1 MESKWLGGGG
11 GWGCEIKGVAHAP
24 MEFEAVHEVQE
35 RRVEKVTCARWWR
48 GESVLEGPTSGAV
61 SHTCWLDLA
70 LICPRP
76 FSIMVPYQ
84 LVSSSQG

>member
-35 RRVEKVTCARWWR
+35 RRYMCQVVAWR
-48 GESVLEGPTSGAV
+48 ERSGGTHEWRCLPHLLV
-61 SHTCWLDLA
+61 GSGTDL
-70 LICPRP
+70 
-76 FSIMVPYQ
+76 
-84 LVSSSQG
+84 SSSFFDHRPILAR